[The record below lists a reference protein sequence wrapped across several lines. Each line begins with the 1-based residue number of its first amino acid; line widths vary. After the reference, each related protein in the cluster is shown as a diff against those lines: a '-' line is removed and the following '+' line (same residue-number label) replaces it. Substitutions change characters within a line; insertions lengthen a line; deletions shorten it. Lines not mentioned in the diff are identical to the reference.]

1 MTTNTDALK
10 LGRQKY
16 GIKDGEPLIQMKSIT
31 CRFGD
36 LIANQD
42 VDFDLTR
49 GEIHALLGENGA
61 GKTTLM
67 SILYGLYRPETGEIY
82 VRGER
87 ANIKSPLDAMNHG
100 IAMVHQHFLLTP
112 PHTVTENIIV
122 GLKSSKRIFLDT
134 ANAEKK
140 IVELSKKYG
149 LKVDPGAVVGNL
161 SVGEQQRVEII
172 KALYRDIDI
181 LILDEPTSMLTPQ
194 EEESLF
200 AALQS
205 MVDQGL
211 SIIFITHKLREVMA
225 VSSRVTVL
233 KNGKLMG
240 TVKTSDTNESDL
252 ARMMVGRSVV
262 QQISGQRGGG
272 ATESEVVAAQA
283 KKSQAVLE
291 IKNVSALNNS
301 KILFLKD
308 LTLELRKG
316 EILGIAGV
324 DGNGQSELAE
334 VIAGLRKM
342 QGGQIIMDGRATT
355 NLSPR
360 EIREWGLAYIPEDR
374 LNTGLILEYTIA
386 QNLILDRWYKAP
398 YSGKLFLNEQEMR
411 KFAEKVIADF
421 DVRTTGLE
429 AQVRSMSGGNLQ
441 KVVLGRELS
450 RNPKVLIAH
459 NPTRGL
465 DIGATEYIHKQL
477 IKQRDSGVGVL
488 LLSLD
493 LDEVMTIS
501 DRIAV
506 IYEGKIMAVTD
517 KVNAD
522 VHSIGLLMGGNVG
535 KSGFQETSG
544 IVEKK

>member
-1 MTTNTDALK
+1 MTTNTDGLK
-10 LGRQKY
+10 LGRQDY
-16 GIKDGEPLIQMKSIT
+16 RIKDGEPLVQMKSIT
-31 CRFGD
+31 CRFGN

-67 SILYGLYRPETGEIY
+67 SILYGLYLPETGEIY

-87 ANIKSPLDAMNHG
+87 ANIKSPLDAMNYG

-134 ANAEKK
+134 SNAEKK

-262 QQISGQRGGG
+262 QQMSGQRGGG
-272 ATESEVVAAQA
+272 TESEVLAAQA

-308 LTLELRKG
+308 LSLELRKG
-316 EILGIAGV
+316 EILGVAGV

-334 VIAGLRKM
+334 VIAGLRKI

-398 YSGKLFLNEQEMR
+398 YSGKLFLKEQEMR

-522 VHSIGLLMGGNVG
+522 VHTIGLLMGGNVG

>member
-1 MTTNTDALK
+1 
-10 LGRQKY
+10 
-16 GIKDGEPLIQMKSIT
+16 MKSIT
-31 CRFGD
+31 CRFGN
-36 LIANQD
+36 LIANQN

-67 SILYGLYRPETGEIY
+67 SILYGLYLPETGEIY

-87 ANIKSPLDAMNHG
+87 ANIKSPLDAMTYG

-134 ANAEKK
+134 SNAEKK

-149 LKVDPGAVVGNL
+149 LKVDPSAVVGNL

-172 KALYRDIDI
+172 KGLYRDIDI

-262 QQISGQRGGG
+262 QQISGQRGGVG
-272 ATESEVVAAQA
+272 TGSEVVSAQA
-283 KKSQAVLE
+283 KKSQPVLE

-334 VIAGLRKM
+334 VIAGLRKI

-360 EIREWGLAYIPEDR
+360 KIREWGLAYIPEDR

-411 KFAEKVIADF
+411 NFAEKVIADF

-517 KVNAD
+517 KENAD
-522 VHSIGLLMGGNVG
+522 VHTIGLLMGGNVG

>member
-1 MTTNTDALK
+1 
-10 LGRQKY
+10 
-16 GIKDGEPLIQMKSIT
+16 MKSIT
-31 CRFGD
+31 CRFGN

-67 SILYGLYRPETGEIY
+67 SILYGLYQPETGEIY

-87 ANIKSPLDAMNHG
+87 ANMKSPLDAMNHG

-134 ANAEKK
+134 VNAEQK
-140 IVELSKKYG
+140 IVELSTKYG
-149 LKVDPGAVVGNL
+149 LKADPGAIRSETGEIYVRGERANMKSPLDAMNHGIAMVHQHFLLTPPHTVTENIIVGLKSSKRIFLDTVNAEQKIVELSTKYGLKANPGAIVGNL

-172 KALYRDIDI
+172 KALYRDIEI

-233 KNGKLMG
+233 KNGKLIG

-262 QQISGQRGGG
+262 QQMSGQRGGG
-272 ATESEVVAAQA
+272 GTESEVVAAQA

-308 LTLELRKG
+308 LSLELRKG

-334 VIAGLRKM
+334 VIAGLRKI
-342 QGGQIIMDGRATT
+342 QGGQIIMDRRATT

-374 LNTGLILEYTIA
+374 LNKG
-386 QNLILDRWYKAP
+386 
-398 YSGKLFLNEQEMR
+398 
-411 KFAEKVIADF
+411 
-421 DVRTTGLE
+421 
-429 AQVRSMSGGNLQ
+429 
-441 KVVLGRELS
+441 
-450 RNPKVLIAH
+450 
-459 NPTRGL
+459 
-465 DIGATEYIHKQL
+465 
-477 IKQRDSGVGVL
+477 
-488 LLSLD
+488 
-493 LDEVMTIS
+493 
-501 DRIAV
+501 
-506 IYEGKIMAVTD
+506 
-517 KVNAD
+517 
-522 VHSIGLLMGGNVG
+522 
-535 KSGFQETSG
+535 
-544 IVEKK
+544 